1 MVLKKAKNLCHVIG
15 DRGFDPRGDVLDL
28 ILEDKILLLRLRSSW
43 ARRFEMLRLSTLASE
58 RYTSIRLHEAL
69 HVRFHARISLITRGW
84 DNIIAFAINCNISVL
99 QYYCWTHKVL
109 Q

>member
-1 MVLKKAKNLCHVIG
+1 MILKKAKNLCHVIG

-28 ILEDKILLLRLRSSW
+28 ILEDQILLLQLRSSW

-69 HVRFHARISLITRGW
+69 HAPPRKYQIS
-84 DNIIAFAINCNISVL
+84 
-99 QYYCWTHKVL
+99 
-109 Q
+109 